1 MKWST
6 DQQNNNFTATDARGE
21 TPTKAFQ
28 MLPRLVKLEAFRR
41 CGLFLFREHNANA
54 LLPGIQRVVQSQRL
68 DCDCELRKKGVVV
81 TSND

>member
-1 MKWST
+1 MKLTT
-6 DQQNNNFTATDARGE
+6 DQQNNNFTTTDARGE

-41 CGLFLFREHNANA
+41 CGLLLFRKHNTNA
-54 LLPGIQRVVQSQRL
+54 LLPAIQRVVQSQRP